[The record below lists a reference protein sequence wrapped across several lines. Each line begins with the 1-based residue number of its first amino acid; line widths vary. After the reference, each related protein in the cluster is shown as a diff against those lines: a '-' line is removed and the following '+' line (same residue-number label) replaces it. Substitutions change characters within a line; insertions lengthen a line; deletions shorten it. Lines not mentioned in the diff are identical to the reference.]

1 MIKKSLLI
9 ILVFAL
15 LVTVSSFGVFAQKE
29 KERDYYYWDEI
40 ETAEEMEF
48 IRDIVRNDA
57 VPITV
62 EVEEKIEI
70 ALIFPAEDLSDS
82 WQRAYVAVD
91 ERLDELQIP
100 YEIITMGSSHDNHIL
115 QRTHLERA
123 LVEKYDYVIVGPTE
137 IYIQK
142 DILEDLIKDPDIQVI
157 IWNFTT
163 PLMDW
168 GKTRAEGQPL
178 AYVGFDHYDGGT
190 VLGKYILKTY
200 DFKNVAYIY
209 GVPGSTSIMRGH
221 TVRDM
226 LEAAG
231 INTVYETYCDW
242 DQIKAYEAAKQI
254 VTAYPE
260 VDHIHVISTD
270 MAIGTANALEE
281 MGMTGKIVVNG
292 WGGTARE
299 QELLL
304 DGKLDFTVLRNQDD
318 EGVSQAEIIKL
329 DLEGRRD
336 EIPIVFNGEMALIDR
351 SWKRADIDKLLEYAN
366 RYSSKY
372 EIK

>member
-1 MIKKSLLI
+1 VIKKSLLI

-29 KERDYYYWDEI
+29 KERDYYYWDEV
-40 ETAEEMEF
+40 ETAAELEF

-82 WQRAYVAVD
+82 WQRAYVALD

-100 YEIITMGSSHDNHIL
+100 NELITMGSAHDDHIL

-163 PLMDW
+163 PIMDW

-226 LEAAG
+226 LEAVG

-292 WGGTARE
+292 WGGTGRE

-336 EIPIVFNGEMALIDR
+336 EIPPTFNGEMALIDR
-351 SWKRADIDKLLEYAN
+351 SWDRAAIDKLLEYAN

>member
-1 MIKKSLLI
+1 VIKKSLLI

>member
-29 KERDYYYWDEI
+29 KERDYYYWDEV
-40 ETAEEMEF
+40 ETAAELEF

-82 WQRAYVAVD
+82 WQRAYVALD

-100 YEIITMGSSHDNHIL
+100 NELITMGSAHDDHIL

-163 PLMDW
+163 PIMDW

-226 LEAAG
+226 LEAVG

-292 WGGTARE
+292 WGGTGRE

-336 EIPIVFNGEMALIDR
+336 EIPPTFNGEMALIDR
-351 SWKRADIDKLLEYAN
+351 SWDRAAIDKLLEYAN

>member
-100 YEIITMGSSHDNHIL
+100 YEIITMGSSHDNHTL

>member
-1 MIKKSLLI
+1 MKRSLLWITILI
-9 ILVFAL
+9 ISIFL
-15 LVTVSSFGVFAQKE
+15 LATFSLAAE
-29 KERDYYYWDEI
+29 KERDYYYWDEV
-40 ETAEEMEF
+40 ETAAELEF

-82 WQRAYVAVD
+82 WQRAYVALD

-100 YEIITMGSSHDNHIL
+100 NELITMGSAHDDHIL

-142 DILEDLIKDPDIQVI
+142 DILADLIKDPDIQVI

-163 PLMDW
+163 PIMDW

-281 MGMTGKIVVNG
+281 MGMTGEIVVNG

-336 EIPIVFNGEMALIDR
+336 EIPLTFNGEMTLIDR
-351 SWKRADIDKLLEYAN
+351 SWDRAAIDKLLEYAN

-372 EIK
+372 EPK

>member
-226 LEAAG
+226 LEAVG

>member
-29 KERDYYYWDEI
+29 KERDYYYWDEV
-40 ETAEEMEF
+40 ETAAELEF

-82 WQRAYVAVD
+82 WQRAYVALD

-100 YEIITMGSSHDNHIL
+100 HELITMGSAHDDHIL

-142 DILEDLIKDPDIQVI
+142 DILADLIKDPDIQVI

-163 PLMDW
+163 PIMDW

-281 MGMTGKIVVNG
+281 MGMTGEIVVNG

-336 EIPIVFNGEMALIDR
+336 EIPPTFNGEMTLIDR
-351 SWKRADIDKLLEYAN
+351 SWDRATIDKLLEYAN

-372 EIK
+372 ELK